1 MVPNFSTISPP
12 VAAQR
17 HHSLLV
23 SSRLQT
29 LRAWFAERSLPLSL
43 LEKNSWDWILETEPE
58 SFFRNIDLLIE
69 QGDLHRLNLI
79 FPIGDD
85 LNEDE
90 LTQIAQLIIKK
101 KCQKIQ
107 DESTNSTHLA
117 SVNRKQREILL
128 GGGIFAVLLCVYLAV
143 YFNWEKKDNVAL
155 KANSLSASLLE
166 GLTNEQIEI
175 LSQQAARL
183 RQEGQQIEISTEQ

>member
-1 MVPNFSTISPP
+1 M
-12 VAAQR
+12 
-17 HHSLLV
+17 
-23 SSRLQT
+23 
-29 LRAWFAERSLPLSL
+29 
-43 LEKNSWDWILETEPE
+43 
-58 SFFRNIDLLIE
+58 
-69 QGDLHRLNLI
+69 NLI

-143 YFNWEKKDNVAL
+143 YFN
-155 KANSLSASLLE
+155 
-166 GLTNEQIEI
+166 
-175 LSQQAARL
+175 
-183 RQEGQQIEISTEQ
+183 